1 MEKKELSMIILGIV
15 AVIAVVGLVLLF
27 KSVMTGGAVKYYYPP
42 AQTYSNVQADP
53 WPYAKGTFKG
63 GVMELPAYAD
73 GVQIRGEGI
82 PVSEGRDVYTD
93 LYGTKEGEGVY
104 FPDWN
109 RRRQPENTYV
119 ARKNVCDALSRL
131 GKVPEGYSWDATYT
145 MVEQG
150 ITVDKKCVKAPEDS
164 PIPFCCTP
172 PGANN
177 PY

>member
-27 KSVMTGGAVKYYYPP
+27 KSVLSGGAVFYYPP
-42 AQTYSNVQADP
+42 AQTYSNVKADP

-63 GVMELPAYAD
+63 GVMEKPAYAD

-93 LYGTKEGEGVY
+93 MYGTPDAEGVY

-109 RRRQPENTYV
+109 RRKQPENTYV
-119 ARKNVCDALSRL
+119 ARKRVCDALVRL
-131 GKVPEGYSWDATYT
+131 GTIPEGYTWDATYT
-145 MVEQG
+145 MVEEG
-150 ITVDKKCVKAPEDS
+150 VTFDKKCVKAPEDS